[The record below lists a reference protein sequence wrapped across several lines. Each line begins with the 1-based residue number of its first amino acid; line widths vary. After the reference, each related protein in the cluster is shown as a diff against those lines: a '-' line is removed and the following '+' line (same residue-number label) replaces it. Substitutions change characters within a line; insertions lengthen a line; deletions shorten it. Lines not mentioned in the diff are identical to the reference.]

1 MRVSVLNPDGS
12 PAMPTKPSRARR
24 WLKAGKAKVV
34 HNDLNLFCVQL
45 ICEPSGYEVQDIA
58 LGKMFTGIGVQS
70 SRFTLFT
77 AHLILPFQA
86 ITKKMNGRRI
96 LRRARRARRINRK
109 VAFHLRAHRQKRF
122 SNRRQGKLPPSIR
135 ANRQMELRVT
145 KELIKL
151 FPVSD
156 IRYEVVKARTEKGK
170 GRGFSPVMVGQK
182 FMFQWLEEL
191 CPTVS
196 QEGWQTSTLR
206 QQLGL
211 AKDKGDKSKQIP
223 ETHANDGIALA
234 ASHFMSY
241 QSFQSSNGRGHHW
254 HDEVEQHKKPQ
265 EESHRFKIQNSKFKI
280 NTPCLSHLGG

>member
-1 MRVSVLNPDGS
+1 
-12 PAMPTKPSRARR
+12 MPTKPSRARR